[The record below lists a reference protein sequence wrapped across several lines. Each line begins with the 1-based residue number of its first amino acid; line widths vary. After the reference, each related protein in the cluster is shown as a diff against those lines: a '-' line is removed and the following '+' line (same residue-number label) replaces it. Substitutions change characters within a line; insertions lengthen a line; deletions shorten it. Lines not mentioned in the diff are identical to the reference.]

1 MKQGTNAA
9 KPSGKAPSPSAG
21 QADAAPGQPMAV
33 TLGKGSR
40 PAAGSGKG
48 DVVMASDDPQSNRQ
62 SLKGAENDP
71 SRAGAPVNMA
81 SVVETIEVNGEV
93 PQARFGHTITIV
105 SKSKV
110 VLFGGA
116 TGDTGKYSMT
126 GETYIYNILNKS
138 WQKLQGKKQSIMILN
153 RNYCQ

>member
-1 MKQGTNAA
+1 
-9 KPSGKAPSPSAG
+9 
-21 QADAAPGQPMAV
+21 MAV
-33 TLGKGSR
+33 TLGKNSR
-40 PAAGSGKG
+40 PAGGQAKG
-48 DVVMASDDPQSNRQ
+48 DVVMATDDPQNNRG
-62 SLKGAENDP
+62 SLKTAENDP

-138 WQKLQGKKQSIMILN
+138 WQKLQGKKQSTMIPN
-153 RNYCQ
+153 RNFSQ